1 MKSIIVFLFLFVAT
15 NLHSQD
21 STRLDS
27 VENVIDNIKSEHI
40 QDSALIAERDSVIM
54 DLLLNT
60 ARELEAENNT
70 KDRERIVVSALIAL
84 FIIIS
89 VYNHRK
95 KEKNGQKL
103 Y

>member
-1 MKSIIVFLFLFVAT
+1 MKSVILFLFVFIAIGVPA
-15 NLHSQD
+15 QD

-27 VENVIDNIKSEHI
+27 VENVINNIKSDHI
-40 QDSALIAERDSVIM
+40 QDSALIAERDSIIA

-70 KDRERIVVSALIAL
+70 KDKERILVTTLIL
-84 FIIIS
+84 VFIVLS

-95 KEKNGQKL
+95 KEKDGKKL
-103 Y
+103 

>member
-1 MKSIIVFLFLFVAT
+1 
-15 NLHSQD
+15 
-21 STRLDS
+21 

-40 QDSALIAERDSVIM
+40 QDSALNAQRDSAIV
-54 DLLLNT
+54 DLLLDT